1 MPFDC
6 SSSVP
11 VHCFSITFSEQKA
24 TLATFID
31 MEKAFDSLW
40 RDGLHFKLHDK
51 GVTGTVWNWIADFL
65 QNMSATCILKNKP
78 GVSFRT
84 DLGLP
89 QGSVPPLSY
98 SLFS

>member
-65 QNMSATCILKNKP
+65 QNMSATCILKDKP
-78 GVSFRT
+78 GVSFRA

-89 QGSVPPLSY
+89 E
-98 SLFS
+98 